1 MANEYDVVVIGAGTG
16 GYVAAIRAAQLG
28 LKVAVVE
35 KQKTLGGTCLI
46 WGCIPTKAL
55 LEHAHALKVAQSATE
70 WGLTG
75 IDGASVSID
84 MPTVHARKDK
94 MIAGLTGGIE
104 MLFKKNKIDWIKGTA
119 RLTGGPGEPKQV
131 EVTLTDPS
139 TGSGQGDGK
148 LALTATKEIII
159 ATGSAP
165 RSVPGI
171 DVDRKTIIFSDEA
184 IHLPAVPKSI
194 AIMGSGAVGVEFAS
208 IFKSYGS
215 EVTVI
220 ELLPRLVPGEDE
232 AVSSELERSFKKR
245 GIKVMT
251 GSKVTSAKPSA
262 RGVEIEVQ
270 AADASTGSGQ
280 GQKSQ
285 KLSYDLLLV
294 ATGRGPVTEGLDAD
308 KLGVKMDRGY
318 IVVDQMFK
326 TSVPGISAIGD
337 VITMGGPHYQLAHVS
352 SMEGIVLAER
362 LAGHAVQPVNY
373 DHVPRCTY
381 TEPEI
386 GSVGLTEAQAR
397 EQGHDVRIGMFPFRA
412 LARARMAGE
421 TDGFVKIVA
430 EKKYDEILGVH
441 IIGPRATE
449 LVAEAVMALRM
460 EVTVEEL
467 VKTIHAH
474 PTMSEAVG
482 EAAHAAHG
490 AAIHL

>member
-1 MANEYDVVVIGAGTG
+1 VANEYDVVVIGAGTG

-28 LKVAVVE
+28 LTVAVVE
-35 KQKTLGGTCLI
+35 KQKALGGTCLI

-55 LEHAHALKVAQSATE
+55 LEHAHALKVAQAAKE

-75 IDGASVSID
+75 IDGANVSID
-84 MPTVHARKDK
+84 MPAVHARKDK
-94 MIAGLTGGIE
+94 MISGLTGGIE
-104 MLFKKNKIDWIKGTA
+104 MLFKKNKIDWLKGTA
-119 RLTGGPGEPKQV
+119 RLTGALGV
-131 EVTLTDPS
+131 EVTLH
-139 TGSGQGDGK
+139 DGAK
-148 LALTATKEIII
+148 QAIAAKKEIIV
-159 ATGSAP
+159 ATGSTP

-171 DVDRKTIIFSDEA
+171 DVDRKKIIFSDEA
-184 IHLPAVPKSI
+184 IHLASVPKSI

-232 AVSSELERSFKKR
+232 AVSAELERTFKKK

-251 GSKVTSAKPSA
+251 GSKVTAAKA
-262 RGVEIEVQ
+262 GAKGVDIDVQ
-270 AADASTGSGQ
+270 GGDG
-280 GQKSQ
+280 KSQ
-285 KLSYDLLLV
+285 KLSYELLLV
-294 ATGRGPVTEGLDAD
+294 ATGRGPVTEGLGADA
-308 KLGVKMDRGY
+308 LGIKMDRGY
-318 IVVDQMFK
+318 VIVDQMFK
-326 TSVPGISAIGD
+326 TNVPGISAIGD

-362 LAGHAVQPVNY
+362 IAGHAVQPINY

-386 GSVGLTEAQAR
+386 GSVGLTEAQAK
-397 EQGHDVRIGMFPFRA
+397 EQGHEVRVGSFPFRA

-467 VKTIHAH
+467 IKTIHAH

-490 AAIHL
+490 AAIHI

>member
-1 MANEYDVVVIGAGTG
+1 MANEYDVVVVGAGTG

-35 KQKTLGGTCLI
+35 KQNALGGTCLI

-55 LEHAHALKVAQSATE
+55 LEHAHALKVAQGAKE

-75 IDGASVSID
+75 IDGAGVGID
-84 MPTVHARKDK
+84 RVAVHARKDK
-94 MIAGLTGGIE
+94 MVSGLTGGIE
-104 MLFKKNKIDWIKGTA
+104 MLFKKNKIEWLKGTA
-119 RLTGGPGEPKQV
+119 RLTGKQGV
-131 EVTLTDPS
+131 EVTLH
-139 TGSGQGDGK
+139 DGTIQS
-148 LALTATKEIII
+148 LTATREIIV

-171 DVDRKTIIFSDEA
+171 AVDRKKIIFSDEA
-184 IHLPAVPKSI
+184 IHLSYVPKSI

-232 AVSSELERSFKKR
+232 AVSAELERTFKKR

-251 GSKVTSAKPSA
+251 GSKVTSAKSGA
-262 RGVEIEVQ
+262 MGVDLDVQ
-270 AADASTGSGQ
+270 GADG
-280 GQKSQ
+280 KSQ

-294 ATGRGPVTEGLDAD
+294 ATGRGPVTDGLGAEA
-308 KLGVKMDRGY
+308 LGLKMDRGY
-318 IVVDQMFK
+318 VVVDALFK
-326 TSVPGISAIGD
+326 TNLPGISAIGD

-352 SMEGIVLAER
+352 SMEGILLAER
-362 LAGHAVQPVNY
+362 IAGHAVQPINY

-386 GSVGLTEAQAR
+386 GSVGLTEAQAK
-397 EQGHDVRIGMFPFRA
+397 EQGHDVRIGTFPFRA

-441 IIGPRATE
+441 IIGPRGTE
-449 LVAEAVMALRM
+449 LIAEAVMALRM

-467 VKTIHAH
+467 IKTIHAH

>member
-1 MANEYDVVVIGAGTG
+1 VANEYDVVVIGAGTG

-35 KQKTLGGTCLI
+35 KQKALGGTCLI

-55 LEHAHALKVAQSATE
+55 LEHAHALKIAQSAKE

-75 IDGASVSID
+75 VDGAAVAID
-84 MPTVHARKDK
+84 MPAVHARKDK
-94 MIAGLTGGIE
+94 MISGLTGGIE

-119 RLTGGPGEPKQV
+119 RLTGGLGV
-131 EVTLTDPS
+131 EVTLNEGGTQS
-139 TGSGQGDGK
+139 I
-148 LALTATKEIII
+148 AATREIIV
-159 ATGSAP
+159 ATGSKP

-171 DVDRKTIIFSDEA
+171 EVDRKRIIFSDEA

-232 AVSSELERSFKKR
+232 AVSAELERVFKKK

-251 GSKVTSAKPSA
+251 GSKVAAAKAGSK
-262 RGVEIEVQ
+262 GVDLEVQ
-270 AADASTGSGQ
+270 SADG
-280 GQKSQ
+280 KSQ
-285 KLSYDLLLV
+285 KLNFELLLV
-294 ATGRGPVTEGLDAD
+294 ATGRGPVTEGLGAEP
-308 KLGVKMDRGY
+308 LGLKMDRGY
-318 IVVDQMFK
+318 IVVDPLFR
-326 TSVPGISAIGD
+326 TGVPGISAIGD

-362 LAGHAVQPVNY
+362 IAGHAVQPIHY

-386 GSVGLTEAQAR
+386 GSVGLTEAQAKA
-397 EQGHDVRIGMFPFRA
+397 QGHDVRVGTFPFRA

-467 VKTIHAH
+467 IRTIHAH

-490 AAIHL
+490 AAIHI

>member
-1 MANEYDVVVIGAGTG
+1 VANEYDVVVIGAGTG

-35 KQKTLGGTCLI
+35 KQKALGGTCLI

-55 LEHAHALKVAQSATE
+55 LEHAHALKVAQSAKE

-75 IDGASVSID
+75 IDGANVSID
-84 MPTVHARKDK
+84 MPAVHARKDK
-94 MIAGLTGGIE
+94 MISGLTGGIE

-119 RLTGGPGEPKQV
+119 RLTGGRSV
-131 EVTLTDPS
+131 DVTLH
-139 TGSGQGDGK
+139 DGGK
-148 LALTATKEIII
+148 QTLSATRELII
-159 ATGSAP
+159 ATGSTP

-171 DVDRKTIIFSDEA
+171 DVDRKKIIFSDEA
-184 IHLPAVPKSI
+184 IHLTAVPKSI

-215 EVTVI
+215 DVTVI

-232 AVSSELERSFKKR
+232 AVSAELERVFKKK
-245 GIKVMT
+245 GIKVLT
-251 GSKVTSAKPSA
+251 GSKVTSAKSGA
-262 RGVEIEVQ
+262 KGVDIDVQ
-270 AADASTGSGQ
+270 PSTGSGQ
-280 GQKSQ
+280 GAEGKSQ
-285 KLSYDLLLV
+285 KLSFELLLV
-294 ATGRGPVTEGLDAD
+294 ATGRGPVTEGLDAE
-308 KLGVKMDRGY
+308 KLGLKTDRGY
-318 IVVDQMFK
+318 IVVDSMFR
-326 TSVPGISAIGD
+326 TNVPGISAIGD

-352 SMEGIVLAER
+352 SMEGVVLAER
-362 LAGHAVQPVNY
+362 IAGHHVQPINY

-386 GSVGLTEAQAR
+386 GSVGLTEAQAKA
-397 EQGHDVRIGMFPFRA
+397 QGHDVRVGTFPFRA

-460 EVTVEEL
+460 ELTVEEL

>member
-1 MANEYDVVVIGAGTG
+1 VANEYDVVVIGAGTG

-35 KQKTLGGTCLI
+35 KQKALGGTCLI

-55 LEHAHALKVAQSATE
+55 LEHAHALKVAQAAKE

-75 IDGASVSID
+75 VDGAAVGID
-84 MPTVHARKDK
+84 MPAVHARKDK
-94 MIAGLTGGIE
+94 MISGLTGGIE
-104 MLFKKNKIDWIKGTA
+104 MLFKKNKIEWIKGTA
-119 RLTGGPGEPKQV
+119 RLTGGLGV
-131 EVTLTDPS
+131 DVALA
-139 TGSGQGDGK
+139 DGGTQSI
-148 LALTATKEIII
+148 AATKEIIV
-159 ATGSAP
+159 ATGSTP

-171 DVDRKTIIFSDEA
+171 EVDRKKIIFSDEA

-232 AVSSELERSFKKR
+232 AVSAELERAFKKR

-251 GSKVTSAKPSA
+251 GSKVTAAKA
-262 RGVEIEVQ
+262 GAKGVDIEVQ
-270 AADASTGSGQ
+270 GADAKT
-280 GQKSQ
+280 Q
-285 KLSYDLLLV
+285 KLSFELLLV
-294 ATGRGPVTEGLDAD
+294 ATGRGPVTEGLGAEA
-308 KLGVKMDRGY
+308 LGIKMDRGY
-318 IVVDQMFK
+318 IVVDPLFK
-326 TSVPGISAIGD
+326 TNVAGISAIGD

-362 LAGHAVQPVNY
+362 IAGHAVQPINY

-386 GSVGLTEAQAR
+386 GSVGLTEAQAK
-397 EQGHDVRIGMFPFRA
+397 EQGHDVRVGSFPFRA

-467 VKTIHAH
+467 IKTIHAH

-490 AAIHL
+490 AAIHM

>member
-1 MANEYDVVVIGAGTG
+1 VANEYDVIVIGAGTG

-35 KQKTLGGTCLI
+35 KQKALGGTCLI

-55 LEHAHALKVAQSATE
+55 LEHAHALKVAQAAKE

-75 IDGASVSID
+75 IDGAAVSID
-84 MPTVHARKDK
+84 MPSVHARKDK
-94 MIAGLTGGIE
+94 IVSGLTGGIE

-119 RLTGGPGEPKQV
+119 RLLGNAAGGLGV
-131 EVTLTDPS
+131 EVTPN
-139 TGSGQGDGK
+139 DGGK
-148 LALTATKEIII
+148 QALSATKEIIV
-159 ATGSAP
+159 ATGSSP

-171 DVDRKTIIFSDEA
+171 EVDGKTIIFSDEA
-184 IHLPAVPKSI
+184 IHLPSVPKSI

-232 AVSSELERSFKKR
+232 AVSAELERAFKKR

-251 GSKVTSAKPSA
+251 GSKVTSAKAGA
-262 RGVEIEVQ
+262 RGVDIEVQ
-270 AADASTGSGQ
+270 GAD
-280 GQKSQ
+280 QKSQ
-285 KLSYDLLLV
+285 KLSFDLLLV
-294 ATGRGPVTEGLDAD
+294 ATGRGPVTEGLGAE
-308 KLGVKMDRGY
+308 KLGIKMDRGY
-318 IVVDQMFK
+318 VVVDQMFR

-362 LAGHAVQPVNY
+362 IAGHDVQPINY

-386 GSVGLTEAQAR
+386 GSVGLTEAQAK
-397 EQGHDVRIGMFPFRA
+397 EQGHDVRVGSFPFRA

-467 VKTIHAH
+467 IKTIHAH

-482 EAAHAAHG
+482 EASHAAHG
-490 AAIHL
+490 AAIHI

>member
-1 MANEYDVVVIGAGTG
+1 LANEYDVVVIGAGTG

-35 KQKTLGGTCLI
+35 KQKALGGTCLI

-55 LEHAHALKVAQSATE
+55 LEHAHALKVAQAAKE
-70 WGLTG
+70 WGLVG
-75 IDGASVSID
+75 VDGASVTID
-84 MPTVHARKDK
+84 MPAVHARKDK
-94 MIAGLTGGIE
+94 MISGLTGGIE

-119 RLTGGPGEPKQV
+119 RLTGKMGV
-131 EVTLTDPS
+131 EVTLH
-139 TGSGQGDGK
+139 DGATQ
-148 LALTATKEIII
+148 ALVAKKEIIV
-159 ATGSAP
+159 ATGSAA

-171 DVDRKTIIFSDEA
+171 EVDRKKIIFSDEA
-184 IHLPAVPKSI
+184 IHLSYVPKSI

-220 ELLPRLVPGEDE
+220 ELLPRLVPGEDD
-232 AVSSELERSFKKR
+232 AVSTELERTFKKR
-245 GIKVMT
+245 GIKVLT
-251 GSKVTSAKPSA
+251 GTKVTSAKA
-262 RGVEIEVQ
+262 GAKGVDIEAQ
-270 AADASTGSGQ
+270 GSDG
-280 GQKSQ
+280 KTQ
-285 KLSYDLLLV
+285 KLSVDVLLV
-294 ATGRGPVTEGLDAD
+294 ATGRGPVTEGLGAEAIG
-308 KLGVKMDRGY
+308 LTMDRGY
-318 IVVDQMFK
+318 IVVDSLFR
-326 TSVPGISAIGD
+326 TNVPGVSAIGD

-362 LAGHAVQPVNY
+362 IAGHAVQPINY

-381 TEPEI
+381 CEPEI
-386 GSVGLTEAQAR
+386 GSVGLTEAQAKAA
-397 EQGHDVRIGMFPFRA
+397 GHDVRVGTFPFRA

-430 EKKYDEILGVH
+430 EKKYDEVLGVH

-449 LVAEAVMALRM
+449 LVAEAVVALRM
-460 EVTVEEL
+460 EITVEEL
-467 VKTIHAH
+467 VRTIHAH

-490 AAIHL
+490 AAIHI

>member
-1 MANEYDVVVIGAGTG
+1 MASEYDVVVVGAGTG

-35 KQKTLGGTCLI
+35 RQKALGGTCLI

-55 LEHAHALKVAQSATE
+55 LEHAHALKVAQSAKE

-75 IDGASVSID
+75 VDGGAVGID
-84 MPTVHARKDK
+84 MPAVHARKDK
-94 MIAGLTGGIE
+94 MITGLTGGIE

-119 RLTGGPGEPKQV
+119 RLTGGRGV
-131 EVTLTDPS
+131 EVALHAG
-139 TGSGQGDGK
+139 GSQ
-148 LALTATKEIII
+148 AITAKKELVI

-171 DVDRKTIIFSDEA
+171 AVDDQRIIFSDQA
-184 IHLPAVPKSI
+184 IHLGHVPKSI

-215 EVTVI
+215 EVTIV
-220 ELLPRLVPGEDE
+220 ELLPRLVPGEDD
-232 AVSSELERSFKKR
+232 AVSAELERTFKKR
-245 GIKVMT
+245 GIKVHT
-251 GSKVTSAKPSA
+251 GTKVTSAKA
-262 RGVEIEVQ
+262 TAGGVDLEMEK
-270 AADASTGSGQ
+270 DG
-280 GQKSQ
+280 KSQ
-285 KLSYDLLLV
+285 KASFEMLLV
-294 ATGRGPVTEGLDAD
+294 ATGRGPVTDG
-308 KLGVKMDRGY
+308 LGVETVGLKMEKGY
-318 IVVDQMFK
+318 IVVDALFH

-352 SMEGIVLAER
+352 SMEGILLAER
-362 LAGHAVQPVNY
+362 IAGHHVAPINY

-386 GSVGLTEAQAR
+386 GSVGLTEAQAKAA
-397 EQGHDVRIGMFPFRA
+397 GHDVKVGTFPFRA

-430 EKKYDEILGVH
+430 EKKYDEVLGVH
-441 IIGPRATE
+441 VIGPRATE
-449 LVAEAVMALRM
+449 LVAEAVLALRL
-460 EVTVEEL
+460 ECTVEEL

-474 PTMSEAVG
+474 PTMSEAMG
-482 EAAHAAHG
+482 EASHAAHG
-490 AAIHL
+490 AAIHI

>member
-1 MANEYDVVVIGAGTG
+1 VDGGA
-16 GYVAAIRAAQLG
+16 
-28 LKVAVVE
+28 
-35 KQKTLGGTCLI
+35 
-46 WGCIPTKAL
+46 
-55 LEHAHALKVAQSATE
+55 
-70 WGLTG
+70 
-75 IDGASVSID
+75 VSID
-84 MPTVHARKDK
+84 MPSVHARKDK

-104 MLFKKNKIDWIKGTA
+104 MLFKKNKIEWIKGTA
-119 RLTGGPGEPKQV
+119 RLTGGLGV
-131 EVTLTDPS
+131 EVTLN
-139 TGSGQGDGK
+139 DGGK
-148 LALTATKEIII
+148 QTLAAKKEIIV

-171 DVDRKTIIFSDEA
+171 EADRKKIIFSDEA

-194 AIMGSGAVGVEFAS
+194 GIMGSGAVGVEFAS
-208 IFKSYGS
+208 IFRSYGS
-215 EVTVI
+215 DVTVI

-232 AVSSELERSFKKR
+232 AVSTELERAFKKR

-251 GSKVTSAKPSA
+251 GAKVMAAKA
-262 RGVEIEVQ
+262 GGAGVDIDVQ
-270 AADASTGSGQ
+270 NAEG
-280 GQKSQ
+280 KSQ
-285 KLSYDLLLV
+285 KLNFELLLV
-294 ATGRGPVTEGLDAD
+294 ATGRGPVTEGLGAD
-308 KLGVKMDRGY
+308 QLGVKMDRGF
-318 IVVDQMFK
+318 IVVDQTFK

-362 LAGHAVQPVNY
+362 IAGQAVQPINY

-386 GSVGLTEAQAR
+386 GSVGLTEAQAKA
-397 EQGHDVRIGMFPFRA
+397 QGHEVRVGMFPFRA

-449 LVAEAVMALRM
+449 LVSEAVMALRM

-467 VKTIHAH
+467 IRTIHAH

-490 AAIHL
+490 AAIHV

>member
-1 MANEYDVVVIGAGTG
+1 MANEYDVVVVGAGTG

-35 KQKTLGGTCLI
+35 KQKTLRGTCLI

-55 LEHAHALKVAQSATE
+55 LEHAHALKVAQAAKE

-75 IDGASVSID
+75 IDGAAVSID
-84 MPTVHARKDK
+84 MPAVHARKDK
-94 MIAGLTGGIE
+94 MISGLTGGIE

-119 RLTGGPGEPKQV
+119 RLTGGLGV
-131 EVTLTDPS
+131 DVALTD
-139 TGSGQGDGK
+139 GGK
-148 LALTATKEIII
+148 QSLTATKEIIV

-171 DVDRKTIIFSDEA
+171 EVDRQKIIFSDEA
-184 IHLPAVPKSI
+184 IHLPSVPKSI

-215 EVTVI
+215 DVTVI
-220 ELLPRLVPGEDE
+220 ELLSRLVPGEDE
-232 AVSSELERSFKKR
+232 AVSAELERSFKKR

-251 GSKVTSAKPSA
+251 GSKVTSAKA
-262 RGVEIEVQ
+262 GAKGVDIEVLS
-270 AADASTGSGQ
+270 AD
-280 GQKSQ
+280 QKSQ
-285 KLSYDLLLV
+285 KLSFELLLV
-294 ATGRGPVTEGLDAD
+294 ATGRGPVTEGLGAD
-308 KLGVKMDRGY
+308 TLGIKMDRGY
-318 IVVDQMFK
+318 IVVDPLFK
-326 TSVPGISAIGD
+326 TNVPGISAIGD

-362 LAGHAVQPVNY
+362 IAGHAVQPINY
-373 DHVPRCTY
+373 NHVPRCTY

-386 GSVGLTEAQAR
+386 GSVGLTEAQAK
-397 EQGHDVRIGMFPFRA
+397 EQGHEVRVGTFPFRA

-421 TDGFVKIVA
+421 IEGFVKIVA

-490 AAIHL
+490 AAIHI

>member
-1 MANEYDVVVIGAGTG
+1 LANEYDVVVVGAGTG

-35 KQKTLGGTCLI
+35 KQKALGGTCLI

-55 LEHAHALKVAQSATE
+55 LEHAHALKIALAAAE

-75 IDGASVSID
+75 VDGKAVGID
-84 MPTVHARKDK
+84 MPAVHTRKDK
-94 MIAGLTGGIE
+94 VVSGLTGGIE
-104 MLFKKNKIDWIKGTA
+104 LLFKKNKIDWVKGTA
-119 RLTGGPGEPKQV
+119 RMTGGLGL
-131 EVTLTDPS
+131 EVTLH
-139 TGSGQGDGK
+139 DGAK
-148 LALTATKEIII
+148 ETLTAKKELIL

-171 DVDRKTIIFSDEA
+171 DADRKQIIFSDEA

-208 IFKSYGS
+208 IFKSFGS

-232 AVSSELERSFKKR
+232 QVSSELERTFKKR
-245 GIKVMT
+245 GIKVYT
-251 GSKVTSAKPSA
+251 GTKVTSAKPGA
-262 RGVEIEVQ
+262 KGVDVEMQ
-270 AADASTGSGQ
+270 TSDGKAQKGSFE
-280 GQKSQ
+280 
-285 KLSYDLLLV
+285 LLLV
-294 ATGRGPVTEGLDAD
+294 ATGRGPVTEGLGAEAQGL
-308 KLGVKMDRGY
+308 KLDRGY
-318 IVVDQMFK
+318 IVVDELFR
-326 TSVPGISAIGD
+326 TNLPNVSAIGD

-352 SMEGIVLAER
+352 SMEGILLAER
-362 LAGHAVQPVNY
+362 IAGQHVTPINY

-381 TEPEI
+381 CDPEI
-386 GSVGLTEAQAR
+386 GSVGLTESQAKAK
-397 EQGHDVRIGMFPFRA
+397 GYDVRIGSFPFRA
-412 LARARMAGE
+412 LGRARMAGE

-430 EKKYDEILGVH
+430 ERKYDEVLGVH

-449 LVAEAVMALRM
+449 LVAEAVLALRL
-460 EVTVEEL
+460 ECTVEEL

-474 PTMSEAVG
+474 PTMSEGVG

-490 AAIHL
+490 AAIHI

>member
-1 MANEYDVVVIGAGTG
+1 
-16 GYVAAIRAAQLG
+16 
-28 LKVAVVE
+28 VVE
-35 KQKTLGGTCLI
+35 KQKALGGTCLI

-55 LEHAHALKVAQSATE
+55 LEHAHALKVAQSAKE

-75 IDGASVSID
+75 IDGAAVSID
-84 MPTVHARKDK
+84 MPAVHARKDK
-94 MIAGLTGGIE
+94 IVSGLTGGIE
-104 MLFKKNKIDWIKGTA
+104 MLFKKNKIEWIKGTA
-119 RLTGGPGEPKQV
+119 RLTGGLGI
-131 EVTLTDPS
+131 EVTLN
-139 TGSGQGDGK
+139 DGGK
-148 LALTATKEIII
+148 QPLSATREIIV
-159 ATGSAP
+159 ATGSTP

-171 DVDRKTIIFSDEA
+171 EVDRKKIIFSDEA
-184 IHLPAVPKSI
+184 IHLPSVPKSI

-232 AVSSELERSFKKR
+232 AVSAELERAFKKR

-251 GSKVTSAKPSA
+251 GSKVTTAKA
-262 RGVEIEVQ
+262 GGKGVDIEVQ
-270 AADASTGSGQ
+270 GAD
-280 GQKSQ
+280 QKSQ
-285 KLSYDLLLV
+285 RLSFDLLLV
-294 ATGRGPVTEGLDAD
+294 ATGRGPVTDGLGAE
-308 KLGVKMDRGY
+308 KLGLKMDRGY
-318 IVVDQMFK
+318 VVVDPLFK
-326 TSVPGISAIGD
+326 TNVPGISAIGD

-352 SMEGIVLAER
+352 SMEGIILAER
-362 LAGHAVQPVNY
+362 IAGHAVQPINY

-386 GSVGLTEAQAR
+386 GSVGLTEAQAKA
-397 EQGHDVRIGMFPFRA
+397 QGHEVRVGSFPFRA

-421 TDGFVKIVA
+421 LDGFVKIVA

-467 VKTIHAH
+467 IRTIHAH

-482 EAAHAAHG
+482 EASHAAHG
-490 AAIHL
+490 AAIHI